1 MSGLANGALIQREF
15 SAWRSRQKWG
25 VGVSVLDALNSA
37 EDALDDIVHG
47 RIDSTKLSAKEAI
60 ALKERGEL

>member
-15 SAWRSRQKWG
+15 KLWRARQKWG
-25 VGVSVLDALNSA
+25 GVSVLDALNSV

-47 RIDSTKLSAKEAI
+47 RIDSTKITVQEAI

>member
-15 SAWRSRQKWG
+15 KLWRSRQKWG
-25 VGVSVLDALNSA
+25 GVSVLDALNSA

-47 RIDSTKLSAKEAI
+47 RIDSTKLSAKKAI